1 MIIEEA
7 LRSAGSRFAKGGS
20 DTAALDASLLLSFVT
35 GKERLELFAYNEKSL
50 TEEETSQFETLVK
63 RREAGEPIAYIMGE
77 KEFWG
82 LPFKVKPGVLIP
94 RPDTETMI
102 ATLCALLP
110 DRKAHANVA
119 DLGVGSG
126 AIIMSL
132 LNEFPQFVGYGVDMS
147 DTALAVTKENAEA
160 LGVADRLTLYKGSW
174 CEPLTE
180 EINIIVSNPPYITT
194 EEMDGLMQDVKDY
207 EPTEAL
213 HAGQDGLDCYETLI
227 PQAYE
232 KLAEGGL
239 LMLEIGSLQNDA
251 VTALM
256 QKQDWADVRSFKDLA
271 GRDRVVIGVKK

>member
-1 MIIEEA
+1 MIIDEA
-7 LRSAGSRFAKGGS
+7 LRLASARFTKSGS
-20 DTAALDASLLLSFVT
+20 DTAVLDASILLGFVT
-35 GKERLELFAYNEKSL
+35 GKESLELFTCNEESL
-50 TEEETSQFETLVK
+50 TEPQETEFEALMQ
-63 RREAGEPIAYIMGE
+63 RREGGEPIAYMIGE

-102 ATLCALLP
+102 ATLCALVS
-110 DRKAHANVA
+110 DKKTHANVA

-126 AIIMSL
+126 AIIVSL
-132 LNEFPQFVGYGVDMS
+132 LTEFPEFKGYGVDMS
-147 DTALAVTKENAEA
+147 DTALEVTKQNAEA

-174 CEPLTE
+174 CAPLVD

-194 EEMDGLMQDVKDY
+194 AEMDGLMVDVIDY

-213 HAGQDGLDCYETLI
+213 HAGQDGLDCYTKLI

-239 LMLEIGSLQNDA
+239 LMLEIGYLQKED

-256 QKQDWADVRSFKDLA
+256 QQQDWADVKSFTDLA
-271 GRDRVVIGVKK
+271 GRDRVIVGVKK